1 MPPAI
6 ATFAVR
12 VRLAGALA
20 VLAWA
25 VLALTGCATCGDPS
39 RGVWS
44 IRYFGP
50 YGSPDEAWLRQQLA
64 SAVERHLVY
73 PPEACRKGL
82 SGLVVVNLQFDQD
95 GATRGVEL
103 AQSSG
108 HAELDQV
115 LLQAWQRA
123 QAKDERF
130 VLTPQ
135 MRAQG
140 TSQMR
145 YGVNFA
151 KP

>member
-1 MPPAI
+1 MTPALVV
-6 ATFAVR
+6 TP
-12 VRLAGALA
+12 VRLRLARGLA

-25 VLALTGCATCGDPS
+25 VFALTGCATCGDPS

-82 SGLVVVNLQFDQD
+82 SGLVVVNLQFDQE
-95 GATRGVEL
+95 GAIRGVDL
-103 AQSSG
+103 AQTSG

-123 QAKDERF
+123 QAQGERF

-135 MRAQG
+135 MREQG
-140 TSQMR
+140 VSQMR